1 MTESGC
7 LCRSCGVRY
16 RGDLMVPD
24 EVWEK
29 IKPEGKAEGAGLLCA
44 NCIVGRIREQ
54 GIWSA
59 AQAFDVDDAPPRAV
73 QTHQH
78 LRRAVR
84 RMERIWPPRAANAV
98 LAKENGLY
106 GWLRLYMKV
115 IDLAKGKMR

>member
-1 MTESGC
+1 
-7 LCRSCGVRY
+7 
-16 RGDLMVPD
+16 MVPD

-44 NCIVGRIREQ
+44 NCIMERIRKQ

-59 AQAFDVDDAPPRAV
+59 AQAFDVDDASPRAV
-73 QTHQH
+73 QLHQR

-84 RMERIWPPRAANAV
+84 RMERIWPPRTANAV
-98 LAKENGLY
+98 LARERGLY
-106 GWLRLYMKV
+106 DWLRLYVKV